1 MAGAAY
7 NLQGG
12 WQGKCGGSSQVAA
25 EPEPVEEQERV
36 ELKDPGLSAFLAW
49 LIPGLGHL
57 YQGRTAKAILFF
69 VCIMGTFVYGVC
81 LGGRSDLGWGRAVYF
96 SWRPNDKR
104 LNFLCQIWI
113 GLPAFPA
120 LIQANRVKSGAAPI
134 WGGFMA
140 PPRID
145 GDGGG
150 PTLDDL
156 NNKLSGHFE
165 LATAYTM
172 IAGLLNILV
181 IFDAWAGPVF
191 PERKEE
197 DEEEEKKKKSPKD
210 KQPQEEGKPD
220 SPDQV
225 PTIDTPTGVKP

>member
-1 MAGAAY
+1 
-7 NLQGG
+7 
-12 WQGKCGGSSQVAA
+12 VAA
-25 EPEPVEEQERV
+25 EPGPVEEQEQV

-69 VCIMGTFVYGVC
+69 VCIMGTFAYGVC
-81 LGGRSDLGWGRAVYF
+81 LGGRSDLGWGRAVYL
-96 SWRPNDKR
+96 SWRPDDKS
-104 LNFLCQIWI
+104 LPFLCQIWI

-120 LIQANRVKSGAAPI
+120 LIQANRVKSGKPPL

-140 PPRID
+140 PPELGSD
-145 GDGGG
+145 GPEGN
-150 PTLDDL
+150 PTLHEVW
-156 NNKLSGHFE
+156 KGLSTRLE
-165 LATAYTM
+165 YAITYTM

-181 IFDAWAGPVF
+181 ILDALAGPVF

-197 DEEEEKKKKSPKD
+197 DEREEKKKKSPKD
-210 KQPQEEGKPD
+210 KQPQEEGKPE

-225 PTIDTPTGVKP
+225 PTIDTPTDVKP